1 MGLRT
6 RRLGTRYKQEEVFSN
21 AEDADNSNHV
31 TIMDV
36 TSMMMLIG
44 IGDLL
49 MEEDNDSD
57 YTDGKSSPYWFLAF
71 LSLNLLEATLSIITM
86 ASG

>member
-6 RRLGTRYKQEEVFSN
+6 RRLGTRYKQEEIVAE

-31 TIMDV
+31 TIIDLM
-36 TSMMMLIG
+36 TMMMLIG

-49 MEEDNDSD
+49 MGEDNNSD
-57 YTDGKSSPYWFLAF
+57 YSDGKSSPYWFLAF
-71 LSLNLLEATLSIITM
+71 LSLNLSEATLSIITM
-86 ASG
+86 ASV